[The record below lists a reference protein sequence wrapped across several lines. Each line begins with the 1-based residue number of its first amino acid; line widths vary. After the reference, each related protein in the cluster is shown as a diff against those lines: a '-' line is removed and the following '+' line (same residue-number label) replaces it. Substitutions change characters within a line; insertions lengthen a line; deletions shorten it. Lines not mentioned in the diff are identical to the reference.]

1 MRHTVVPSCDKR
13 LSRADRRA
21 DRLSGRA
28 LLWDLSDVSRIRS
41 CGRRG
46 VLPDGALRVR
56 ASGSGDDRRAGFAG
70 LATCGS
76 VWSCPVC
83 SERILA
89 GRQVE
94 LHDAIAAWESRG
106 GRVALL
112 TLTMRHDR
120 GQALGDLWDALSY
133 GWNKVTSGRT
143 WDRLN
148 DSYGSPME
156 RVVTS
161 GARRGQ
167 TVTER
172 RIGWAR
178 VVETTHGASGWH
190 VHLHVAL
197 FLPGTATQDHA
208 EDLAGSMFAAWRKA
222 LVRKGMRAPSDAH
235 GVDVTLSD
243 RSRLGDYF
251 AKNTYSSDPARL
263 ALELARGDLKL
274 ARSGNRTPFRILAD
288 VAAYGLADDVALWGE
303 WETASRGRR
312 QLTWARGFRDLVL
325 AQQERSDEELASEE
339 LGSADDDLVEVP
351 AEGVALI
358 ARLRLH
364 AAILDAA
371 EADQHGGVLRAYLT
385 ARGVPWRDVR
395 VFVG

>member
-1 MRHTVVPSCDKR
+1 M
-13 LSRADRRA
+13 
-21 DRLSGRA
+21 
-28 LLWDLSDVSRIRS
+28 
-41 CGRRG
+41 
-46 VLPDGALRVR
+46 
-56 ASGSGDDRRAGFAG
+56 
-70 LATCGS
+70 
-76 VWSCPVC
+76 WSCPVC

-89 GRQVE
+89 GRQQE
-94 LHDAIAAWESRG
+94 LADAIASWETMG

-112 TLTMRHDR
+112 TLTMRHNR
-120 GQALGDLWDALSY
+120 GQALADLWDVLSY
-133 GWNKVTSGRT
+133 AWNKVTSGRT
-143 WDRLN
+143 WDRLQG
-148 DSYGSPME
+148 SYGTPME
-156 RVVTS
+156 RTVTS

-167 TVTER
+167 TVVES

-208 EDLAGSMFAAWRKA
+208 EDLAGSMFAAWRSA
-222 LVRKGMRAPSDAH
+222 LVRKGMRAPSDSH
-235 GVDVTLSD
+235 GVDVSMSAD
-243 RSRLGDYF
+243 RSRLGEYF

-288 VAAYGLADDVALWGE
+288 VAAYGLAEDVGLWEE
-303 WETASRGRR
+303 WERSSRGRR

-325 AQQERSDEELASEE
+325 LGQEERSDEDLAAEE
-339 LGSADDDLVEVP
+339 TGTADDDLVEVP

-371 EADQHGGVLRAYLT
+371 EADEHGGVLRAYLT
-385 ARGVPWRDVR
+385 ARGVPWRDCR